1 MHTPR
6 FIAIA
11 LSVGAAGCAGE
22 TGESDTGEPLA
33 DAAEVTDAD
42 VTPDTDDVVTDD
54 SETADVGDLADSDI
68 IFASDTVDATPDTA
82 PDASDRVPVDGPAT
96 PDPSAE
102 TESMGAP
109 TECGNP
115 RIFTGR
121 GLRRAPYVQ
130 SVFTDRARVAWT
142 DTFGAEGFVHY
153 SVAGSDEWFRTSAES
168 EVFTTDRTADTE
180 EYTAY
185 EARLRGLPA
194 DSLICYEV
202 YVDGALLVADG
213 SFRTAWTTRDKPV
226 RVLAMGDSGN
236 LSPEQFAVRD
246 RMMEVESDVFLHLG
260 DMAYGDGTF
269 PEFEER
275 VFAVYRDLMSA
286 IPAWPTPGNH
296 EYKTGLADGYIGV
309 YYLPEQA
316 PRATDNEYYYSFDYG
331 NVHFISLDSNE
342 YRYVTTLGP
351 GDDDMLGWLERDLEE
366 AQDADWII
374 AFMHHPPYSS
384 GSHGNTNWVLQ
395 VIVPMLEEA
404 GVDLVL
410 AGHDHHYERTH
421 PILGEEVAPDAANA
435 MTYVLA
441 GAGGAGLREATGD
454 WRTSAVDDQI
464 HNFLYLEIDGCEARG
479 TAIGL
484 NGETVDEFE
493 LVGCR

>member
-1 MHTPR
+1 MRLLHT
-6 FIAIA
+6 
-11 LSVGAAGCAGE
+11 LVLGGTLLGASC
-22 TGESDTGEPLA
+22 
-33 DAAEVTDAD
+33 
-42 VTPDTDDVVTDD
+42 TDDPAEPAPDIADTSRTVTGGD
-54 SETADVGDLADSDI
+54 DVGL
-68 IFASDTVDATPDTA
+68 
-82 PDASDRVPVDGPAT
+82 PDASDDADVVDIAASDIDARDTADIDAGDTLADVPQPESVDGPAT

-102 TESMGAP
+102 TEPMGAP

-130 SVFTDRARVAWT
+130 SVFPDRARLAWT
-142 DTFGAEGFVHY
+142 DTFGSDGFVHY
-153 SVAGSDEWFRTSAES
+153 SVAGSDEWYRVPAES
-168 EVFTTDRTADTE
+168 TVFTTEMTNDVE

-185 EARLRGLPA
+185 EARLRPLPA
-194 DSLICYEV
+194 DSLICYEI
-202 YVDGALLVADG
+202 YVDGTLLVADG
-213 SFRTAWTTRDKPV
+213 SFRTAWTTHDKPV
-226 RVLAMGDSGN
+226 RILAMGDSGN
-236 LSPEQFAVRD
+236 LSPEQFGVRD

-269 PEFEER
+269 PEFEGR
-275 VFAVYRDLMSA
+275 VFAVYRDLMAAVPS
-286 IPAWPTPGNH
+286 WPTPGNH
-296 EYKTGLADGYIGV
+296 EYNTGLADGYLGV

-316 PRATDNEYYYSFDYG
+316 SRPMDQEYYYSFDYG

-342 YRYVTTLGP
+342 YRYITTLGS
-351 GDDDMLGWLERDLEE
+351 GDDDMLGWLERDLAA

-374 AFMHHPPYSS
+374 TFMHHPPYSS
-384 GSHGNTNWVLQ
+384 GSHGNTNWVLE
-395 VIVPMLEEA
+395 VIVPMLEDA

-410 AGHDHHYERTH
+410 AGHDHNYERTH
-421 PILGEEVAPDAANA
+421 PILDEEVAPDAANA
-435 MTYVLA
+435 MTYVVA
-441 GAGGAGLREATGD
+441 GAGGAGLREAPGD
-454 WRTSAVDDQI
+454 WWTAAVDDQT